1 MASPIYDALSV
12 QHSKNIGDPVSPAST
27 DGKIWSSVQRDNHF
41 NVAIKRWMLRQAQG
55 DNLNALGGYVGSESQ
70 SLSSNVVA
78 RSTYTGGVFYIIS
91 AYNATNSVFIDRL
104 DEGMRLDIVN
114 GRIPFLTPT
123 TYQEYWSREG
133 LNIRIYGAGA
143 TDSVTL
149 HYVKEH
155 TDLSAGASADIVVPK
170 TYHGEILDLAYKV
183 AQEENADPQFMQIAM
198 AKEAAME
205 KGTAL
210 KNA

>member
-12 QHSKNIGDPVSPAST
+12 QHSKNIGDPASSAST

-41 NVAIKRWMLRQAQG
+41 NVAIKRWMLRQAQDG
-55 DNLNALGGYVGSESQ
+55 NLNALRGYIGTDSQ

-78 RSTYTGGVFYIIS
+78 RTTYSGSVFYIIS
-91 AYNATNSVFIDRL
+91 AYNATNSVFIDRI
-104 DEGMRLDIVN
+104 DENLRLDIVN
-114 GRIPFLTPT
+114 SRIPFLAPT
-123 TYQEYWSREG
+123 TYQEYWSYEG

-143 TDSVTL
+143 TDSITL

-155 TDLSAGASADIVVPK
+155 TDLSAGASADIVIPK
-170 TYHGEILDLAYKV
+170 THHGEILDLAYKV
-183 AQEENADPQFMQIAM
+183 AQEENADPEFMQIAM
-198 AKEAAME
+198 AKDGAIER
-205 KGTAL
+205 GTAL